1 MKPQVK
7 IFTTPEIMAD
17 SLAEE
22 FYRHVNERLITKNKV
37 NIALSGGNTPFL
49 FFKCLCEFDQ
59 QKANKIDWRKIHF
72 FWGDERCVPPEDN
85 ESNYA
90 NANNVL
96 FSKIDI
102 PKSNIHRI
110 EGESD
115 PGEEV
120 LRYSNLLQKLV
131 EVKIGIPIFDWIF
144 LGLGEDGHTASIFPN
159 QLDLITSEK
168 ICEIGIHPETGQKRI
183 TLTGTVLNM
192 AKRITFLAT
201 GSNKQ
206 EVIKNIINKEKISK
220 KYPATKINPKKGEID
235 WYLDSLAAELI

>member
-22 FYRHVNERLITKNKV
+22 FYRYVNERLITRNKI

-49 FFKCLCEFDQ
+49 FFKCLSEFDQ
-59 QKANKIDWRKIHF
+59 QKANKMDWRKIHF
-72 FWGDERCVPPEDN
+72 FWGDERCVPPDDK
-85 ESNYA
+85 ESNYG

-102 PKSNIHRI
+102 PESNIHRI
-110 EGESD
+110 EGEND
-115 PGEEV
+115 PAEEV
-120 LRYSNLLQKLV
+120 TRYSILLQKLV
-131 EVKIGIPIFDWIF
+131 ETNSGIPIFDWIF

-168 ICEIGIHPETGQKRI
+168 ICEIGIHPESGQKRI
-183 TLTGTVLNM
+183 TFTGTVMNM
-192 AKRITFLAT
+192 AKRITFMAT

-206 EVIKNIINKEKISK
+206 GIITSIINKEKSARR
-220 KYPATKINPKKGEID
+220 YPAAKINPKKGELD
-235 WYLDSLAAELI
+235 WYLDALAAELI